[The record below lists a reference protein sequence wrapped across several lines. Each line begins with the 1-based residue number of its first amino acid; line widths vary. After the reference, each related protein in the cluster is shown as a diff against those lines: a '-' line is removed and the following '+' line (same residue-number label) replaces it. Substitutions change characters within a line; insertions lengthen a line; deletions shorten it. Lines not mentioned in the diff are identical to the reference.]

1 MSSLVWE
8 GYLLHAEPTFTIVQS
23 PFTHHGGRVFGAD
36 SDATT
41 LAVAAVQHRLAE
53 QSIESV
59 TVPEGIDAST
69 LTSSTSILIAD
80 ETTFE
85 ACEWDLLLSD
95 EATVVLMRRGSDV
108 ELPQFD
114 VDLPVDEEFYN
125 ALNEAWGQE
134 MNVTNVSQG
143 AYVSVAQY
151 EEAASS
157 RLGLIGQKFNG
168 GVTWP
173 PRQMDG
179 EARAHGEVTALAHI
193 GKVQSWTRLSAAGAP
208 SEFSTRAPLL
218 GGISTVLLRLNDGPS
233 GVFLVVDDEEPD
245 ISMDMDM
252 ELVVRRIYAQEGII
266 RYGLKA
272 RAI

>member
-1 MSSLVWE
+1 MSSLVWK

-23 PFTHHGGRVFGAD
+23 PFTHHGERVFGAD

-173 PRQMDG
+173 R
-179 EARAHGEVTALAHI
+179 VKWTAKHVLMEKSLPWHTS
-193 GKVQSWTRLSAAGAP
+193 GRCN
-208 SEFSTRAPLL
+208 L
-218 GGISTVLLRLNDGPS
+218 GL
-233 GVFLVVDDEEPD
+233 VFLPPEHLLNSRPVHHCWVE
-245 ISMDMDM
+245 S
-252 ELVVRRIYAQEGII
+252 L
-266 RYGLKA
+266 RYCFA
-272 RAI
+272 